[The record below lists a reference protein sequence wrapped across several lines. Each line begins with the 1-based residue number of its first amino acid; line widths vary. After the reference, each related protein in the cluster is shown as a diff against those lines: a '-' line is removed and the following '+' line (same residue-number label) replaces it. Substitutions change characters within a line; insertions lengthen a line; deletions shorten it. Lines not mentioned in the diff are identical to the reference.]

1 MTLTHSI
8 LHRLR
13 TLVALSLLL
22 LTTACAA
29 GINPSLENAR
39 DAYLK
44 ARRDPVIA
52 RHAGAT
58 LDRAAVTLE
67 EADRRWKKDKDVDEV
82 EHLAYITE
90 KRVEIAKVVAQ
101 RRLAAD
107 KLQKADSQLKR

>member
-1 MTLTHSI
+1 MTLAQRI
-8 LHRLR
+8 LDRLR
-13 TLVALSLLL
+13 TLAALSVLL

-39 DAYLK
+39 DAYFK

-82 EHLAYITE
+82 EHLAYLTE

-107 KLQKADSQLKR
+107 KLQKADPQLER

>member
-1 MTLTHSI
+1 MPVGDI
-8 LHRLR
+8 LLR
-13 TLVALSLLL
+13 RFKFSAALFLLSV
-22 LTTACAA
+22 TTACAA

-52 RHAGAT
+52 RHAGVA

-67 EADRRWKKDKDVDEV
+67 EADRRWKKDKDVEEV

-90 KRVEIAKVVAQ
+90 KRVEIAKLVAQ
-101 RRLAAD
+101 RRLAVD
-107 KLQKADSQLKR
+107 ELQKAGSQP